1 MTQPGGL
8 VQASTVD
15 NFKPQKPLKALQFLM
30 SSQTRNRPG
39 HWKKIHSYARII
51 IDGRQGK
58 FEARLTPAIIMLA
71 GAIFYPVPVF
81 SAN

>member
-1 MTQPGGL
+1 
-8 VQASTVD
+8 
-15 NFKPQKPLKALQFLM
+15 M

-71 GAIFYPVPVF
+71 GAIFYPIPVF
-81 SAN
+81 SPN